1 MAAASRSTQLT
12 GRTVWPYSSSICR
25 ASRRAGSPAGSTQLS
40 RMTKGLWIWHSSAM
54 TRSSASLYF
63 SRGMS
68 LMEPSVVMTRPMVEW
83 SRMTLRVPVSAA
95 TSKGTS
101 SSNQGLLTMRGFS
114 FSSWPMAPST
124 M

>member
-1 MAAASRSTQLT
+1 
-12 GRTVWPYSSSICR
+12 
-25 ASRRAGSPAGSTQLS
+25 
-40 RMTKGLWIWHSSAM
+40 
-54 TRSSASLYF
+54 
-63 SRGMS
+63 
-68 LMEPSVVMTRPMVEW
+68 
-83 SRMTLRVPVSAA
+83 MTLRVPVSAA